1 MDEKT
6 EAVVRGA
13 RKIGD
18 PELPVALR
26 HELRRRILRAMA
38 EEDPV
43 SPRRLSEVLHEP
55 LSNVSYHVR
64 VLADDCRAIEL
75 VDAKPVRG
83 SMEHFYSSRVE
94 EPWALAALGLD
105 GSGGQDDGDG
115 PDTGRA
121 AA

>member
-6 EAVVRGA
+6 EGVATGA
-13 RKIGD
+13 GTFGD
-18 PELPVALR
+18 AELLVALR

-43 SPRRLSEVLHEP
+43 SPRRLAQVLHEP

-64 VLADDCRAIEL
+64 VLAADCGVIEL
-75 VDAKPVRG
+75 VDTKEVRG
-83 SMEHFYSSRVE
+83 SMQHFYSSRVE
-94 EPWALAALGLD
+94 ATWALVVLGID
-105 GSGGQDDGDG
+105 GSDGKDEDDGQASR
-115 PDTGRA
+115 RA